1 MEDEESCVSDNNA
14 NRKVEDDLYNDA
26 IAKFPELRSLDKEE
40 VLKQIMSLSTPKLE
54 MKQEEDMPTR
64 KIFIDHVLCNDT
76 KFNDAEVRDHV
87 YTIVAAGSETTA
99 LQTAHTSET
108 LTKGTQNSKLF
119 QLSWFLFAR
128 LVMLLATHPDIQEKV
143 ADELREVFYSDN
155 VEINYDNINKLEYL
169 ERVIKES
176 LRLCPVVPGE
186 TFFARNLKV
195 FILFAFT

>member
-1 MEDEESCVSDNNA
+1 
-14 NRKVEDDLYNDA
+14 
-26 IAKFPELRSLDKEE
+26 
-40 VLKQIMSLSTPKLE
+40 
-54 MKQEEDMPTR
+54 
-64 KIFIDHVLCNDT
+64 
-76 KFNDAEVRDHV
+76 
-87 YTIVAAGSETTA
+87 
-99 LQTAHTSET
+99 
-108 LTKGTQNSKLF
+108 
-119 QLSWFLFAR
+119 
-128 LVMLLATHPDIQEKV
+128 MLLATHPDIQEKV